1 MTPSIINMANRGFY
15 KNTKTNVVK
24 IFRFLKQCEEEDR
37 GHVTVGEISR
47 GIDLHKWIVSRTIDL
62 WMHHFLDIIIPERL
76 EDVGLRIKLVKLKEP
91 GLTEEQVLRSLTV
104 KI

>member
-1 MTPSIINMANRGFY
+1 MADRGFY
-15 KNTKTNVVK
+15 KNTKSNVVR

-47 GIDLHKWIVSRTIDL
+47 GVGLHKWIVSRTIDL
-62 WMHHFLDIIIPERL
+62 RMQHFLDIIIPERL

-91 GLTEEQVLRSLTV
+91 GLTEAQVLRSLTV